1 MVVAVSAED
10 WIFAIGTA
18 GQLLWLVA
26 VVMLI
31 RWQLA
36 VRDSIPKATRRSEA
50 RALQVAA
57 RAWFHAPQAHGA
69 GGRPTE
75 AASPDRGAIL
85 GRGRSLGNDPLR
97 FGLGGSNRI
106 LRSVV
111 SYFASPSACSE
122 RGGDARSGTRPTGCS
137 AS

>member
-36 VRDSIPKATRRSEA
+36 VRDSIRKPPVGPKREPYKWPREHGFTPPKPTVPEADRPKPPRRIVVPF
-50 RALQVAA
+50 LVGAA
-57 RAWFHAPQAHGA
+57 VWVTTLAIRIGWF
-69 GGRPTE
+69 
-75 AASPDRGAIL
+75 
-85 GRGRSLGNDPLR
+85 
-97 FGLGGSNRI
+97 
-106 LRSVV
+106 
-111 SYFASPSACSE
+111 
-122 RGGDARSGTRPTGCS
+122 
-137 AS
+137 